1 MGWLVRMSYIARLC
15 WNDLFLSFAAL
26 FSSSKRRQLELSF
39 VDSSPHRPIFGPANT
54 SGTNGSGDELEQDVQ

>member
-1 MGWLVRMSYIARLC
+1 MGWLVRMSYIELC

-26 FSSSKRRQLELSF
+26 I
-39 VDSSPHRPIFGPANT
+39 SSPILGPGNT